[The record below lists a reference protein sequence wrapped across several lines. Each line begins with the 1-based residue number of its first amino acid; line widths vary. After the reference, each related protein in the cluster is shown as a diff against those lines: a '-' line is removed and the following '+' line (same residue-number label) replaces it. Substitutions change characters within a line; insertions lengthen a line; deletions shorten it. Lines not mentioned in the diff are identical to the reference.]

1 MLSLNSNS
9 RTKLLHYKQ
18 SMIILLLSFLFL
30 NCVNTAFGTKNLVN
44 SEWSQSYGKYRGN
57 SVVQTADGGYAIAG
71 RNATYSFQE
80 YRGYGEFAPLL
91 IKTNQKGE
99 IQWAKTYGQN
109 YGVSESA
116 TSIVQTKD
124 NGFLLCGQ
132 EWVLKTDGIGN
143 FQWNRTLKSGVRYV
157 AIQTSDQN
165 YLAAGYFSDIHSSN
179 SVSIIYKIDRN
190 GNLLWNKTFNYED
203 SGIDDILEATD
214 GNYLVVGT
222 WNGNFWFAKTDK
234 DGNLLANLTYHYDNP
249 LQISPETFGSISKT
263 TDGGYILSGGD
274 GGSGWLLKINSE
286 GQEEWHQSYI
296 IDRVTDFSSAIE
308 TNSGY
313 IAAGSCNSRALLIK
327 TDVYGTIQWNATYGE
342 GNGDSARSVIAI
354 EDGFVVTGQLN
365 YNVWLAK
372 FALDGSINP
381 SPSTPEIPFL
391 AIIVILTSSLVIII
405 LLYGKKRIKE
415 KKKFF
420 ENNLA
425 QSGLITRVQ
434 ADCIQL
440 LIFSNNS

>member
-1 MLSLNSNS
+1 
-9 RTKLLHYKQ
+9 
-18 SMIILLLSFLFL
+18 
-30 NCVNTAFGTKNLVN
+30 VA
-44 SEWSQSYGKYRGN
+44 
-57 SVVQTADGGYAIAG
+57 
-71 RNATYSFQE
+71 
-80 YRGYGEFAPLL
+80 
-91 IKTNQKGE
+91 
-99 IQWAKTYGQN
+99 
-109 YGVSESA
+109 
-116 TSIVQTKD
+116 SIVYYRQ
-124 NGFLLCGQ
+124 
-132 EWVLKTDGIGN
+132 
-143 FQWNRTLKSGVRYV
+143 
-157 AIQTSDQN
+157 
-165 YLAAGYFSDIHSSN
+165 GY
-179 SVSIIYKIDRN
+179 R
-190 GNLLWNKTFNYED
+190 
-203 SGIDDILEATD
+203 
-214 GNYLVVGT
+214 
-222 WNGNFWFAKTDK
+222 
-234 DGNLLANLTYHYDNP
+234 
-249 LQISPETFGSISKT
+249 
-263 TDGGYILSGGD
+263 
-274 GGSGWLLKINSE
+274 
-286 GQEEWHQSYI
+286 
-296 IDRVTDFSSAIE
+296 FSSAIE

-391 AIIVILTSSLVIII
+391 AIIAILTSSLVIII